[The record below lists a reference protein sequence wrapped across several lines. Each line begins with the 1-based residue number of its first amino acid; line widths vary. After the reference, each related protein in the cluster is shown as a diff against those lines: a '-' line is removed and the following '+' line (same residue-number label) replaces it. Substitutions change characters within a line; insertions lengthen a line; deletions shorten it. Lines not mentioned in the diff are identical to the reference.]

1 MPSFGNALVSRKD
14 SMNILRPGYLKRAM
28 EYAAGIH
35 RTMETPV
42 VMIATMK
49 DCVIEETRLFWLN
62 T

>member
-28 EYAAGIH
+28 EYAAGIQS
-35 RTMETPV
+35 TMETPV